1 MKITRMGIDPGK
13 STFHVHAVERDGK
26 VVVEKR
32 TTRRG
37 LARFMRELEPCVAGL
52 EACGGAHHWARLLR
66 GMGHDARL
74 ISPQFVVL
82 FGFSVCRSVPDAV
95 THLFADS
102 ALKP

>member
-1 MKITRMGIDPGK
+1 MKISRMGIDLGE
-13 STFHVHAVERDGK
+13 STFHVHAVERGGK

-32 TTRRG
+32 MTRRG
-37 LARFMRELEPCVAGL
+37 LARFMRELEPCVVGL

-95 THLFADS
+95 TLLFADS